1 MEFLVFDN
9 GNYRFREDNINL
21 PPPGNDR
28 MRVVLF
34 TDVVNTHGMIR
45 NDVIDMFHIISNCL
59 RGLQPFNVFD
69 IFTFRE
75 VKSATA
81 FTDKGVSA
89 TVLNV
94 LSATC
99 LPLISNSTIRC
110 PSGFCVVVFEF
121 GRFRH
126 MQHAVL
132 RIGCMRH
139 HRLQIFTA
147 NFHVHYVVSKRIHT
161 QNIAEQVII
170 VISIMV

>member
-9 GNYRFREDNINL
+9 GNYRSREDNINL
-21 PPPGNDR
+21 PPPDNDR

-34 TDVVNTHGMIR
+34 TDVVNTHGVIR

-75 VKSATA
+75 ARSATA
-81 FTDKGVSA
+81 FIDKGVQRDGTECIVCDLFTFDIKFDNTLSQRFCA
-89 TVLNV
+89 VVL
-94 LSATC
+94 
-99 LPLISNSTIRC
+99 
-110 PSGFCVVVFEF
+110 EF

-132 RIGCMRH
+132 RSGLHETSSPSDRY
-139 HRLQIFTA
+139 R
-147 NFHVHYVVSKRIHT
+147 
-161 QNIAEQVII
+161 
-170 VISIMV
+170 